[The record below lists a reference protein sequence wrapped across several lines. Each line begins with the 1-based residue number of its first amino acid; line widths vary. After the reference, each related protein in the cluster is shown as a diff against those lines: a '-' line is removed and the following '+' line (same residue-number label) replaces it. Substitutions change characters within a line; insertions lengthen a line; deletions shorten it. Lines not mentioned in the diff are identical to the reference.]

1 MHTTEWDREEL
12 RNTLQQIMERADLS
26 QTAVGELAGRN
37 RSMANRW
44 LSGQSRPTYEAAIK
58 FATAV
63 GQQHPALADLVD
75 RFVRAA
81 GYRPRGDEEAG
92 TAEAEDMNLIA
103 ARLLDQLRAVA
114 EKEDKSIGDILVER
128 GLATHGE
135 LMLSEEKRGDRY
147 VKEILESN
155 LPEDIKDRAL
165 LDYVIDRRRSF
176 RDAGLIGPP
185 EQE

>member
-1 MHTTEWDREEL
+1 MHTTEWNREEL

-44 LSGQSRPTYEAAIK
+44 LSGQSRPTYEAAVK
-58 FATAV
+58 FAAAV

-81 GYRPRGDEEAG
+81 GYQPPGTPEASP
-92 TAEAEDMNLIA
+92 AEADDMHLVA

-114 EKEDKSIGDILVER
+114 GKEEKSIGDILVER
-128 GLATHGE
+128 GLATHDE
-135 LMLSEEKRGDRY
+135 LMLSEDKRGDRY
-147 VKEILESN
+147 IKEILGSN
-155 LPEDIKDRAL
+155 LPEDIKNRAL
-165 LDYVIDRRRSF
+165 MDYVIDRRQSF

-185 EQE
+185 KEK